1 MSATQISSIPMKGCP
16 FIPCHN
22 LATAKFY
29 EVQANAGETSADDW
43 YEPSVQNLE
52 RWIASSY
59 FVCLLN

>member
-1 MSATQISSIPMKGCP
+1 MASVVINPIPLKGCP

-43 YEPSVQNLE
+43 YEPTVANLE
-52 RWIASSY
+52 KWIGCTQ